1 MRWLVIAVPPKR
13 ASQHGCVSD
22 VLLPPMFDVWRH
34 GDPFVFALLIHR
46 HFGCRERRVRERTN
60 RDCDQV
66 WQLFQ
71 VVVDRRTTSR
81 AEVVRDLV
89 ARVSGTNVL
98 RGAALDDHGL
108 RREASLFSEDITGPA
123 LACEAVAHRDADRFT
138 GGNERK
144 LAAAAGGCPT
154 IHGHVHAVSS
164 AA

>member
-1 MRWLVIAVPPKR
+1 M
-13 ASQHGCVSD
+13 
-22 VLLPPMFDVWRH
+22 
-34 GDPFVFALLIHR
+34 
-46 HFGCRERRVRERTN
+46 
-60 RDCDQV
+60 
-66 WQLFQ
+66 
-71 VVVDRRTTSR
+71 
-81 AEVVRDLV
+81 VRDLV

-108 RREASLFSEDITGPA
+108 RREASLFSEDTTGPA
-123 LACEAVAHRDADRFT
+123 LACEAVTHRDADRFT